1 LNAALHDA
9 ACAAWSL
16 KRYYDGGRPIE
27 AIRYMGQLGQSS
39 DPAGPS
45 YNTNGLPLEPNLI
58 EVVTVETS
66 QPGGRHAGLP
76 VGAIAIFSWPGQ
88 PADPTTQYGGARWI
102 TATNWLPYQKSTFVT
117 PAFPGYIS
125 GHSTFSR
132 AAAEVL
138 AAITGSPF
146 FPGGLGTYKRT
157 ALAFEK
163 GPSQPVE
170 LQWST
175 YFDASDQAGISRLWG
190 GIHVS
195 VDDLTGRRLGA
206 QCGRAA
212 WSLAQRYFE
221 GTILQAPVTL
231 TVQPA
236 NSDQCEL
243 RFNTLRGFFYKLQS
257 SPDLAQPF
265 IDDSAGYVQAT
276 NSSMIRTDNVA
287 GARKFYRVVS
297 TLAP

>member
-1 LNAALHDA
+1 ML
-9 ACAAWSL
+9 
-16 KRYYDGGRPIE
+16 
-27 AIRYMGQLGQSS
+27 
-39 DPAGPS
+39 
-45 YNTNGLPLEPNLI
+45 
-58 EVVTVETS
+58 
-66 QPGGRHAGLP
+66 
-76 VGAIAIFSWPGQ
+76 
-88 PADPTTQYGGARWI
+88 
-102 TATNWLPYQKSTFVT
+102 
-117 PAFPGYIS
+117 
-125 GHSTFSR
+125 
-132 AAAEVL
+132 
-138 AAITGSPF
+138 
-146 FPGGLGTYKRT
+146 
-157 ALAFEK
+157 
-163 GPSQPVE
+163 
-170 LQWST
+170 
-175 YFDASDQAGISRLWG
+175 
-190 GIHVS
+190 

-265 IDDSAGYVQAT
+265 IDDSAGYGQAT
-276 NSSMIRTDNVA
+276 NSSMIRIDNVA